1 VLVHPRHLAWF
12 WPPLVLLAQVN
23 VLVAAWTAAP
33 GPHETALA
41 SDGVWLRL
49 LGSGKSAAPAL
60 MGGFFE
66 HFTLV
71 QLLASTDAHG
81 RKALDLATPACKVVL
96 ASKLYLGGVYELD
109 TSQLVH
115 QSATCKVLLA
125 LDHSDGAV
133 GGDHIE
139 EKEEP
144 IPGGAK
150 ASAGPRKVALKF
162 MRDRE
167 QWRRE
172 LEARR
177 GGAGGGAPLDATFVV
192 GVIRAHDGDE
202 ELRFARDLV
211 ERQLGDY
218 PYVLVMP
225 RADRSLADVLKHEH
239 LAPSPDEVT

>member
-1 VLVHPRHLAWF
+1 LWC
-12 WPPLVLLAQVN
+12 WQVN

-33 GPHETALA
+33 GPHEAALA

-60 MGGFFE
+60 MGMFFD
-66 HFTLV
+66 HFTFV
-71 QLLASTDAHG
+71 QLLASTDPHG
-81 RKALDLATPACKVVL
+81 RKALDLATPVCKAVL

-109 TSQLVH
+109 MTQLVH

-125 LDHSDGAV
+125 LDHSDSNSTV
-133 GGDHIE
+133 GGDDVE
-139 EKEEP
+139 RKEEP
-144 IPGGAK
+144 KTGGAE
-150 ASAGPRKVALKF
+150 ASVGPRKVALKF
-162 MRDRE
+162 MRDKD

-172 LEARR
+172 LDARR
-177 GGAGGGAPLDATFVV
+177 GGSGGEAALNPAFVV
-192 GVIRAHDGDE
+192 GVHRAHDGQE
-202 ELRFARDLV
+202 ELRFARDLAA
-211 ERQLGDY
+211 RQLGDY